1 MLRPCGVT
9 PSVARFGKGR
19 RAQTP
24 LSLILN
30 DFFFFHIFLFFGILL
45 YKGCKRPISL
55 KVIDSVAPFQAT
67 NANKEEEVPNYV
79 NFQPR
84 YTSFEN
90 IQSTAMVPLPIID
103 EM

>member
-19 RAQTP
+19 RAKTP

-30 DFFFFHIFLFFGILL
+30 DFFFHIFLFFGILS
-45 YKGCKRPISL
+45 YKGCKRHISL
-55 KVIDSVAPFQAT
+55 KVIDSLAPFQAT
-67 NANKEEEVPNYV
+67 HANKEEEVPNYV
-79 NFQPR
+79 NFEPR
-84 YTSFEN
+84 YTSSEN